1 MLVSAIY
8 HIDFSHYSKFV
19 PLKSSYVLY
28 IRVVRCR
35 LLITI
40 FLLILS
46 YEDSFGQKFP
56 DLTGDELLEAVVEE
70 YKPNF
75 VETYSQARVL
85 MYRDIYN
92 VNDSVQTLY
101 SGHSL
106 YLPPQE
112 EFPIQFLAQDGQA
125 DGINAEHI
133 YPRSKG
139 ASEENG
145 NAFSDLHNLTPA
157 RWAVNEARSNF
168 PFGDVDDVDSDCWFY
183 KTRKVDGADRS
194 AITDPSQFAEL
205 DRIASNFGIFEPR
218 EEAKGDI
225 ARSVFYF
232 YTMYREEAIE
242 ADSDFFD
249 DMREDLCTWHNEDAV
264 SEEEMDR
271 NIMKAFVQDG
281 KANPFI
287 MDCGLANRLYCPEF
301 DPTTCENITT
311 AIDDSLVSGEEI
323 TPSIKIY
330 PNPNSG
336 IFTLDIS
343 SINPGPYK
351 VDIYF
356 LSGTLIYSLQEELD
370 YFNSINMWNAKPGL
384 HIIHLTHLETKRKY
398 SGLFEVVK

>member
-1 MLVSAIY
+1 MCYIFL
-8 HIDFSHYSKFV
+8 DHY
-19 PLKSSYVLY
+19 YA
-28 IRVVRCR
+28 VVYLSEVRER
-35 LLITI
+35 SFIAF
-40 FLLILS
+40 FLLIIS
-46 YEDSFGQKFP
+46 SQVSTAQIFP
-56 DLTGDELLEAVVEE
+56 DLEGDELLQAVVDE

-75 VETYSQARVL
+75 VETYSRAREL
-85 MYRDIYN
+85 MYQDIYN
-92 VNDSVQTLY
+92 VNDSVLTLY
-101 SGHSL
+101 SGHKL
-106 YLPPQE
+106 YLPAQE
-112 EFPIQFLAQDGQA
+112 EFPIQFLAMGGTA
-125 DGINAEHI
+125 NGINAEHI

-168 PFGDVDDVDSDCWFY
+168 PFGDVDDEDSDCWFY
-183 KTRKVDGADRS
+183 RTDKVNQADRQS
-194 AITDPSQFAEL
+194 ISDPSNFAEL
-205 DRIASNFGIFEPR
+205 DQITSNFGIFEPR
-218 EEAKGDI
+218 EESKGDI

-232 YTMYREEAIE
+232 YTMYREEAVS
-242 ADSDFFD
+242 ADDDFFE
-249 DMREDLCTWHNEDAV
+249 DMQEDLCMWHNEDAV

-281 KANPFI
+281 KTNPFI

-301 DPTTCENITT
+301 VDSNCDNITT
-311 AIDDSLVSGEEI
+311 AIDDSLSKGDEI

-384 HIIHLTHLETKRKY
+384 HIIHLTHLGTGRKY
-398 SGLFEVVK
+398 SGLFEVIK

>member
-1 MLVSAIY
+1 MRDRLSIPFFFLIISAQVSFAQ
-8 HIDFSHYSKFV
+8 
-19 PLKSSYVLY
+19 
-28 IRVVRCR
+28 
-35 LLITI
+35 
-40 FLLILS
+40 IL
-46 YEDSFGQKFP
+46 P
-56 DLTGDELLEAVVEE
+56 DLEGDELFEAVVEE

-75 VETYSQARVL
+75 VETYSQARIL
-85 MYRDIYN
+85 MYQEIYN
-92 VNDSVQTLY
+92 INDTVNTLY
-101 SGHSL
+101 SGHTL

-112 EFPIQFLAQDGQA
+112 QFPIQFLATDGQA
-125 DGINAEHI
+125 NGINAEHI

-145 NAFSDLHNLTPA
+145 NAFSDLHNLVPA

-168 PFGDVDDVDSDCWFY
+168 PFGDVDDEDSDCWFY
-183 KTRKVDGADRS
+183 RNSKVDKADRAS
-194 AITDPSQFAEL
+194 ISNPDSFAEL
-205 DRIASNFGIFEPR
+205 DQITSNFGIFEPR
-218 EEAKGDI
+218 EMSKGDI

-232 YTMYREEAIE
+232 YTMYRDEALE
-242 ADSDFFD
+242 ADDDFFD
-249 DMREDLCTWHNEDAV
+249 DMREDLCGWHNEDAV

-271 NIMKAFVQDG
+271 NIMKAMVQDG

-287 MDCGLANRLYCPEF
+287 MDCGLANRMYCPEY
-301 DPTTCENITT
+301 DATTCQNITT
-311 AIDDSLVSGEEI
+311 SIDDSLVSGEEI

-356 LSGTLIYSLQEELD
+356 LSGALIYSLQEELD

-384 HIIHLTHLETKRKY
+384 HIIHLTHLGTGRKY
-398 SGLFEVVK
+398 SGLFEVIK